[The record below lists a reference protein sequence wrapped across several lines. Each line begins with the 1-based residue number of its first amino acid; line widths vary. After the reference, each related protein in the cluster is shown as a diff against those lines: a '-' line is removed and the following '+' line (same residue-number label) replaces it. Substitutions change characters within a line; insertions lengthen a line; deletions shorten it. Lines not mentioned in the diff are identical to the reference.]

1 MLAYERIES
10 NFSNPLQPF
19 GMVHIS
25 YLCDTFFL
33 HLPISVRLHH
43 NLVGFR
49 VALSTDL
56 TEALCHKCA
65 VVEWIVVQLNF
76 PSVASILFLVFD
88 NIFLDNF
95 DFLGFR
101 WAVHNRRKQAGR
113 RAEDDAPSS

>member
-1 MLAYERIES
+1 MSLPSATAQ
-10 NFSNPLQPF
+10 NL
-19 GMVHIS
+19 
-25 YLCDTFFL
+25 DTFFR

-49 VALSTDL
+49 VALSADL
-56 TEALCHKCA
+56 TEAFRHKCA

-101 WAVHNRRKQAGR
+101 WAVHNCRKQAGR
-113 RAEDDAPSS
+113 RPEGDAPSF